1 MLKVEFNKIKYLEI
15 VYLKI
20 DGGLCMTEK
29 FDNENPKDES
39 SNNEELNNENIN
51 SESPNDENVNFE
63 NSTTATETV
72 VENVPKRKTPPKR
85 KPLLPKNP
93 SPARRMAE
101 ASVMVASAVIF
112 GLSSTY
118 LPLLW
123 IVALF
128 LWPVPM
134 AIMARRF
141 GLGFALVGS
150 LATLVVLSMFVG
162 PIGAATMFL
171 NMAAVGLW
179 YGYANKHKIKAG
191 KTLIVGVLIAA
202 VCMLGLI
209 FMNMAVAGLQ
219 IDTMSEQM
227 DYMIDNYVGIAN
239 ENGSLESVL
248 GDMTVEEY
256 AVAMK
261 EYIVALIP
269 ATFVMMAMIEA
280 VLCFWVTNYSFR
292 RLGYKT
298 SRTPKFRNWHL
309 HWLSLWGLIV
319 AAAMF
324 VGYVYLES
332 EILGVVGS
340 NIMYIY
346 QPLLSVAG
354 ISFLYWLIWYYK
366 VPSVVFSLMI
376 LLIFLYQT
384 MLPGLMLL
392 GFADCI
398 FDFRQIMRARKQAKK
413 V

>member
-1 MLKVEFNKIKYLEI
+1 MI
-15 VYLKI
+15 
-20 DGGLCMTEK
+20 EK
-29 FDNENPKDES
+29 F
-39 SNNEELNNENIN
+39 
-51 SESPNDENVNFE
+51 NDENSNDGNSNGE
-63 NSTTATETV
+63 NPNNEKISSENTTVAAETV
-72 VENVPKRKTPPKR
+72 VENAPKKRKTPPKR

-101 ASVMVASAVIF
+101 ASIMVASAVIF

-179 YGYANKHKIKAG
+179 YGYANKRKITGG
-191 KTLIVGVLIAA
+191 KTLVVGVLIAA
-202 VCMLGLI
+202 VCMLGLV

-219 IDTMSEQM
+219 IDSMTAQL
-227 DYMIDNYVGIAN
+227 DYMVDNYVEIAN

-298 SRTPKFRNWHL
+298 SRTPRFRNWHL

-332 EILGVVGS
+332 EIMGIVGS

-384 MLPGLMLL
+384 MMPGLMLL

-398 FDFRQIMRARKQAKK
+398 FDFRQIMRARKKANSSKN
-413 V
+413 